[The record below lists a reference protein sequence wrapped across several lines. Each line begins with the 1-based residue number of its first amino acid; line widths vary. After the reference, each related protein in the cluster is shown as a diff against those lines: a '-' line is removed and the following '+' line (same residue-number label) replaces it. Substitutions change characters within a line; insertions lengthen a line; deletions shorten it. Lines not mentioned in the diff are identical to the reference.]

1 MDYEERHN
9 DVLEPGSPSIIE
21 CLGPE
26 QEKIVAIDKTRS
38 GYRFVE
44 CCDGYYGT
52 TLSQAQFEQLIAEL
66 QALAIAP
73 PGKHVEAPAS

>member
-9 DVLEPGSPSIIE
+9 DRLDPGNPSIID
-21 CLGPE
+21 CLGPV
-26 QEKIVAIDKTRS
+26 QEKIVAIEKTSS

-52 TLSQAQFEQLIAEL
+52 TLNQAQFEQLIAEL
-66 QALAIAP
+66 KVLASAP
-73 PGKHVEAPAS
+73 PYPRSEDSAL